1 MLWNVNMKTRL
12 CLSLCQDWFIPLETD
27 IFLKIPLE
35 TDNISQDKSS
45 LLKHNHIVY
54 APCVIY

>member
-1 MLWNVNMKTRL
+1 MKTRL

-45 LLKHNHIVY
+45 LLKHNQIVY